1 MMPLKHGF
9 AQIIKLPST
18 GLAFVPL
25 AMGLV
30 SMQSTLV
37 DIARFA
43 IGATNSIR
51 PVQLADRFKA
61 FGVINQVLDV

>member
-1 MMPLKHGF
+1 MPLKHGL

-18 GLAFVPL
+18 CLTLVSL

-30 SMQSTLV
+30 SMKPALV
-37 DIARFA
+37 DVARLA

-51 PVQLADRFKA
+51 PAQRADGFKA